1 MDLKDL
7 LPIKGGNGR
16 EHYWALVVEPGWV
29 QAGIWEIGEA
39 RAQVISISPSTPW
52 EGDDNLVS
60 AADTALSAAIQ
71 NLPEDTEEP
80 QKTVFGVPPS
90 WVSEGE
96 IKKEYLEKIRKICAD
111 LSLTPSGFVV
121 LPEAI
126 SNLIKSKEGTPL
138 NGIVIGFDKENI
150 EVAVFKLGTLSG
162 ITQVARSVSV
172 ADDVQEGLARFGL
185 QDTLPSRF
193 LIYDGREKELE
204 DTRQSLLAVSW
215 VGNAKVKFLHTPK
228 IEIISPN
235 DKVLATALAG
245 ASEIANVS
253 LVTQGA
259 EKEKETANV
268 EGPAQELKGEELGFV
283 VGEDI
288 AGQAPETVGQE
299 APKETFPVRDKV
311 LGFISKIKTRLFV
324 PPTFGEGGP
333 LRMLTIGGITLAVF
347 LIVGFILWWFLPKAT
362 VTIFVSPK
370 KIENKLTILADEDA
384 NSPDFSKALLPAKVL
399 ETEISGEKTKT
410 TTGKKTVGDKA
421 KGTVKIGN
429 STPNIVNLPAGTV
442 LIAANDLRFVTDKAA
457 SISAGLDS
465 FNPGTANVDVVA
477 SDIGSQYNLA
487 KDETFKIGNYPK
499 AEVSAQAIADF
510 SGGSSREISAV
521 SQEDQRELEESLTDE
536 LILSA
541 KNEFSQGLSSDRY
554 FIKEAI
560 VASASSKAFSHKIGD
575 EASNLKLDLT
585 LSVSGLTVEKTR
597 LFELAKNSLSDNV
610 PDGFVLR
617 DEQLGFV
624 FSLEDTDDGV
634 REFEVL
640 VSANLLPEV
649 KPDEI
654 AKKIAGKY
662 PTHAESFLTT
672 IAGFT
677 RAEIKPRPK
686 LPGWLGTLPHIVR
699 NITVEISAER

>member
-1 MDLKDL
+1 M
-7 LPIKGGNGR
+7 LPIKGNTK
-16 EHYWALVVEPGWV
+16 EHYWALVIEPGWV
-29 QAGIWEIGEA
+29 QAGIWEISEG
-39 RAQVISISPSTPW
+39 RANVTSISPATPW

-60 AADTALSAAIQ
+60 AADTALSAAVQ
-71 NLPEDTEEP
+71 NLPEETEEP
-80 QKTVFGVPPS
+80 SKTVFGVPPS

-172 ADDVQEGLARFGL
+172 SDDVVEGLARFGL
-185 QDTLPSRF
+185 QDALPSRF
-193 LIYDGREKELE
+193 LIYDGKEKELE
-204 DTRQSLLAVSW
+204 ETRQLLLAVSW

-235 DKVLATALAG
+235 DKVIATALAG

-253 LVTQGA
+253 LLA
-259 EKEKETANV
+259 EAETANV
-268 EGPAQELKGEELGFV
+268 EEPAEQMKGEELGFV

-288 AGQAPETVGQE
+288 ASQPPEV
-299 APKETFPVRDKV
+299 PKETFPAKALD
-311 LGFISKIKTRLFV
+311 FIAKIKARFFI
-324 PPTFGEGGP
+324 PPAFGGGGF
-333 LRMLTIGGITLAVF
+333 LRTLTLGGITLGVF
-347 LIVGFILWWFLPKAT
+347 LVVGFILWCFLPKAT

-370 KIENKLTILADEDA
+370 KIENKLTILADE
-384 NSPDFSKALLPAKVL
+384 NVNAKSL
-399 ETEISGEKTKT
+399 ETEVSGDKTKT
-410 TTGKKTVGDKA
+410 TTGTKTVGDKA
-421 KGTVKIGN
+421 KGTVRIGN
-429 STPNIVNLPAGTV
+429 STPNVVNLPAGTV

-465 FNPGTANVDVVA
+465 FNPGTANVDVAA

-487 KDETFKIGNYPK
+487 KDETFKVGNYPK
-499 AEVSAQAIADF
+499 AEVSGQAIADF

-521 SQEDQRELEESLTDE
+521 SLEDQKDLEESLTEE
-536 LILSA
+536 LKLEA
-541 KNEFSQGLSSDRY
+541 KNEFSQDLSPDRY
-554 FIKEAI
+554 FIEEATDTE
-560 VASASSKAFSHKIGD
+560 ATSKAFSHKVGD

-585 LSVSGLTVEKTR
+585 LSVTGLTVEKAK
-597 LFELAKNSLSDNV
+597 LFDLAKNSLKDNV

-624 FSLEDTDDGV
+624 FSLEDTTDGV
-634 REFEVL
+634 QEFEVL
-640 VSANLLPEV
+640 VAANLLPEV

-662 PTHAESFLTT
+662 PAHAESFLTT
-672 IAGFT
+672 IAGFI
-677 RAEIKPRPK
+677 RAEIKPRPR
-686 LPGWLGTLPHIVR
+686 LPGWLGTLPHIVK
-699 NITVEISAER
+699 NISVEISAER